1 MDKQQKAHTNDTA
14 VFTNIC
20 GVDQPYESPYIE
32 VVEVSI
38 EKGFADS
45 TTDFG
50 EDVW

>member
-1 MDKQQKAHTNDTA
+1 MNKQQKALTFDTA
-14 VFTNIC
+14 IFTNFC
-20 GVDQPYESPYIE
+20 GVDQPYEPPCIE
-32 VVEVSI
+32 VVEISV

>member
-1 MDKQQKAHTNDTA
+1 MDKQQKAHTNDT
-14 VFTNIC
+14 
-20 GVDQPYESPYIE
+20 QPYEPPCIE
-32 VVEVSI
+32 VVEISV

>member
-1 MDKQQKAHTNDTA
+1 MNKQQKAHTKDTA
-14 VFTNIC
+14 VFTNTF
-20 GVDQPYESPYIE
+20 GVDQPYEPPCIE
-32 VVEVSI
+32 VVEVFI

>member
-1 MDKQQKAHTNDTA
+1 MDKQQTAHTNDTA
-14 VFTNIC
+14 VFTNIS
-20 GVDQPYESPYIE
+20 GLDQPYEAPCIE
-32 VVEVSI
+32 VVEISV